1 LSESREGIC
10 LSDTEAARIDGILSP
25 LVKNGQ
31 SIHHIALSHAGELM
45 VSEKSL
51 YKYVNRGIFSAR
63 NIDLPRRVRLRPRR
77 SKREF
82 LKVDKSCRIG
92 RSYED
97 YKAFME
103 ENPDTPVVE
112 MDSVEGVKG
121 GKVLLTIH
129 FVSCKLMLAFLRNAN
144 TSQSVSDIFAGLY
157 QTLGEKLFKKL
168 FPLLLTDNGS
178 EFTNPAAIE
187 FDIKRNRLSHVFYC
201 DPSAPHQKGAAENNH
216 EMIRRI
222 VPKGHSFDEFS
233 QEDISLMMSHIN
245 SYGREGLNDRSPYE
259 VFSYL
264 FGKAVLRKLG
274 VEFISPDSI
283 VLRPSLLE
291 K

>member
-1 LSESREGIC
+1 ME
-10 LSDTEAARIDGILSP
+10 TARIDAILSP

-31 SIHHIALSHAGELM
+31 SIHHIALSHSAELM

-51 YKYVNRGIFSAR
+51 YKYVNNGIFSVG

-82 LKVDKSCRIG
+82 LKVDRQCRIG
-92 RSYED
+92 RKYED
-97 YKAFME
+97 YKAFIE

-129 FVSCKLMLAFLRNAN
+129 FVNCKLMLAFLRGAN
-144 TSQSVSDIFAGLY
+144 TAQSVTDIFTRLCW
-157 QTLGEKLFKKL
+157 TLGGKTFKKL
-168 FPLLLTDNGS
+168 FPILLTDNGS
-178 EFTNPAAIE
+178 EFTNPVAIE
-187 FDIKRNRLSHVFYC
+187 FDTIGNRRSRVFYC
-201 DPSAPHQKGAAENNH
+201 DPNSPHQKGAAENNH

-222 VPKGHSFDEFS
+222 VPKGQSFDGFS
-233 QEDISLMMSHIN
+233 QEDISLMMNHIN
-245 SYGREGLNDRSPYE
+245 SYGREGLNDRSPYD

-264 FGKAVLRKLG
+264 FGECVLKKLG
-274 VEFISPDSI
+274 VKHVSPDSI

-291 K
+291 R